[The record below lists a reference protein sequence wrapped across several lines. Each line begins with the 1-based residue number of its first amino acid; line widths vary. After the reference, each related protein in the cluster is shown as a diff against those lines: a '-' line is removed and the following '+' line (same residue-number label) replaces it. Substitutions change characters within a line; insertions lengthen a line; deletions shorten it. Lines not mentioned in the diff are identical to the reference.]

1 MVRVSFD
8 GGHTG
13 DPERDLA
20 YEREHV
26 RRGLFIMTNRSLLMW
41 LQESS

>member
-1 MVRVSFD
+1 MVRDSLD

-26 RRGLFIMTNRSLLMW
+26 RRGLFNTANRSLLM
-41 LQESS
+41 